1 MKSLLLKSEEKES
14 SQGSLSTG
22 FLALISHA
30 FESFRNRFRTLNL
43 NKMGYIPRWCVLAVD
58 ILLVCFTGFLTY
70 FFLRSMGAHYFHPAY
85 PISAIGLFFFFNLL
99 FFRVFEI
106 YSGIIRHSS
115 YADAVRI
122 FAAQVLSMGGLIL
135 VDYFFFLEFKQGL
148 YLREGLIINT
158 IFTSTGLFSYR
169 IFVKYVF
176 EHQRNK
182 QLSPRVIPTLIVGTN
197 PNAIALAEALRCEIP
212 LKYRVLG
219 FIDHSNQNAGKRI
232 LNLPIFNLNGEFHEL
247 MKSTHASAVI
257 IADHDL
263 NEDQKNLIID
273 ECLAFDYKVMTVS
286 LVSSLG
292 DKKEVSNQIK
302 NYKIEDLLERSPIKL
317 DNKVIQEQVQGKT
330 IMVTG
335 AAGSIGSEI
344 VRQLAAYNPLCIL
357 LVDQAETPLH
367 SLQLE
372 LEKTTTNAH
381 LVPLMADIRNKQ
393 VMERIFAQYLPELVY
408 HAAAYKH
415 VPMMEMNPEQ
425 AIFTNVMGSR
435 NLADLSIQYQVEKF
449 VMVSTDKAVNPSS
462 VMGASKRIAEKYVQ
476 SIAQKLKAQGNHS
489 TRFITTRFGNVLGSN
504 GSVVPLF
511 TRQIENGGP
520 VTITHPDIIRY
531 FMTIPEA
538 CQLVLE
544 AGAMG
549 NGGEIFIFDMG
560 KPVKIIDLARKMIRL
575 AGLIPDVDIEIK
587 VTGLRPGEKLY
598 EELLNDTS
606 KTLPTHHEK
615 IMIAED
621 VCENFDEV
629 SHSINELIQIARSH
643 DGQKIVSKMKALVP
657 EYKSLNSH
665 FESLDNGKAK
675 ANKFQMVA

>member
-1 MKSLLLKSEEKES
+1 MKSILLKSEEKDQ
-14 SQGSLSTG
+14 SQVSINSVFLSAVAQKFDFLRSLIRS
-22 FLALISHA
+22 I
-30 FESFRNRFRTLNL
+30 NL
-43 NKMGYIPRWCVLAVD
+43 NNMGYIPRWCVLSVD
-58 ILLVCFTGFLTY
+58 VSLVLATALTTLLLIN
-70 FFLRSMGAHYFHPAY
+70 SMGSHYFHPAY
-85 PISAIGLFFFFNLL
+85 TFTATGLFLFFNLL

-115 YADAVRI
+115 YADAIRI
-122 FAAQVLSMGGLIL
+122 FAAQLLTLGGLLL

-148 YLREGLIINT
+148 FLRTGLIINT
-158 IFTSTGLFSYR
+158 LFTSTALFSYR
-169 IFVKYVF
+169 ILVKYVF

-182 QLSPRVIPTLIVGTN
+182 VLSPRVIPALIVGTN
-197 PNAIALAEALRCEIP
+197 PNAIALAEALKCEIP
-212 LKYRVLG
+212 LKYRILG
-219 FIDHSNQNAGKRI
+219 FVDKANQNAGKRI
-232 LNLPIFNLNGEFHEL
+232 LNLPIYNLEGEFHSL
-247 MKSTHASAVI
+247 MKGANASAVI
-257 IADHDL
+257 IADNDL
-263 NEDQKNLIID
+263 SEDQKSMIID
-273 ECLAFDYKVMTVS
+273 ECLAYDFKVLSVS
-286 LVSSLG
+286 LVSKLG

-317 DNKVIQEQVQGKT
+317 DNAAILNQVKGKT
-330 IMVTG
+330 ILVSG

-344 VRQLAAYNPLCIL
+344 VRQIAAYQPTCIL

-372 LEKTTTNAH
+372 LEKTGSNAH
-381 LVPLMADIRNKQ
+381 IVPLMADIRNKA
-393 VMERIFAQYLPELVY
+393 VMERIFENYLPDLVY

-415 VPMMEMNPEQ
+415 VPMMEVNPEQ

-435 NLADLSIQYQVEKF
+435 NLADLAVKYHVDKF

-476 SIAQKLKAQGNHS
+476 SLAKRMKESGTET

-511 TRQIENGGP
+511 TKQIENNGP

-598 EELLNDTS
+598 EELLNDNA

-615 IMIAED
+615 IMIAQD
-621 VCENFDEV
+621 ICEEYNWV
-629 SHSINELIQIARSH
+629 NNSINDLIAIAKTH
-643 DGQKIVSKMKALVP
+643 EGKNIVAKMKTIVP

-665 FESLDNGKAK
+665 FEVLDKKEEKAEK
-675 ANKFQMVA
+675 LQFVA

>member
-1 MKSLLLKSEEKES
+1 MKSLLLKPEEGQQS
-14 SQGSLSTG
+14 RLNVNSAFLSLAAQKFE
-22 FLALISHA
+22 FL
-30 FESFRNRFRTLNL
+30 RNWFRTINL
-43 NKMGYIPRWCVLAVD
+43 NSMGYIPRWCVFLVD
-58 ILLVCFTGFLTY
+58 IFLVCITGSITFAFLK
-70 FFLRSMGAHYFHPAY
+70 SMGSHYFHPAY
-85 PISAIGLFFFFNLL
+85 PISAISLFLFFNVL

-106 YSGIIRHSS
+106 YAGIIRHSS
-115 YADAVRI
+115 YADAIRI
-122 FAAQVLSMGGLIL
+122 FTAQILSLGGLLL
-135 VDYFFFLEFKQGL
+135 VDYFFFLEFRQGL
-148 YLREGLIINT
+148 FLREGLIINT
-158 IFTSTGLFSYR
+158 LFTATGLFSYR

-182 QLSPRVIPTLIVGTN
+182 VLSPRVIPTLVVGTN

-219 FIDHSNQNAGKRI
+219 FVDKSSQNAGKRI
-232 LNLPIFNLNGEFHEL
+232 LNLPIFNLEGEFHQL
-247 MKSTHASAVI
+247 MKNSNASAVI
-257 IADHDL
+257 IADQDL
-263 NEDQKNLIID
+263 TEDQKNVIID
-273 ECLAFDYKVMTVS
+273 DCLAFEFKVLTVS
-286 LVSSLG
+286 LVSNLG
-292 DKKEVSNQIK
+292 ESKEASTRIK
-302 NYKIEDLLERSPIKL
+302 NFKIEDLLERSPIKL
-317 DNKVIQEQVQGKT
+317 DNPEILNQVKGKT

-344 VRQLAAYNPLCIL
+344 VRQLAAYNPTCIL

-372 LEKTTTNAH
+372 LEKTTTQAH
-381 LVPLMADIRNKQ
+381 IVPLMADIRNKQ
-393 VMERIFAQYLPELVY
+393 VMERIFAAYLPDLVY

-435 NLADLSIQYQVEKF
+435 NLADLSVQYHVDKF

-476 SIAQKLKAQGNHS
+476 SLARQLKNEGKES

-511 TRQIENGGP
+511 TKQIENNGP

-549 NGGEIFIFDMG
+549 NGGEIYIFDMG

-598 EELLNDTS
+598 EELLNDNA

-615 IMIAED
+615 IMVAQD
-621 VCENFDEV
+621 VCEDYEEV
-629 SHSINELIQIARSH
+629 SVAIDELINISRTH
-643 DGQKIVSKMKALVP
+643 DGKKIVAKMKNIVS

-665 FESLDNGKAK
+665 FEVLDNKEK
-675 ANKFQMVA
+675 TNANMQLVA